1 MQTLNVGA
9 GLSNDE
15 YKAAEEQRLADLQSD
30 VRTNALYFFVAAG
43 LAGVGTGLSPLL
55 HINILFGIG
64 GIELLGLYGGT
75 LLRVPLL
82 LQAAAAA
89 WVILLVALGFAALRG
104 HRWAFW
110 AGVILYG
117 ADMIALTVTFS
128 IFAVGVHGF
137 FVFAWFK
144 GQKALADLKEPRVA
158 VAAAP

>member
-15 YKAAEEQRLADLQSD
+15 YKAAEEQRRADLRSD

-43 LAGVGTGLSPLL
+43 LAGIGTGLSPFVY
-55 HINILFGIG
+55 INVFFGIG
-64 GIELLGLYGGT
+64 AIELLGLYGGD

-82 LQAAAAA
+82 LPGAAAM
-89 WVILLVALGFAALRG
+89 WVILLVALGFAALKG

-110 AGVILYG
+110 AGVILYA

-144 GQKALADLKEPRVA
+144 GQKALADLKEPQVIA
-158 VAAAP
+158 AAAP